1 MSIEES
7 SVASA
12 VPDLHPQTSHAVN
25 AASIGN
31 TLDTG
36 GKRSSIASAPPDHHP
51 QTWRAVISS
60 SIGNALEWFD
70 ILIYSAFAVTIAK
83 LFFPTE
89 NQTVS
94 LLITFAT
101 FGVSFFMRPLGAVI
115 LGAYSDRVG
124 RKAALTL
131 SILLMMIGT
140 LTIAV
145 MPTYASIGLW
155 APAGIVV
162 ARLIQGFSAGGEFGS
177 STAFLVEHAP
187 HRRGFFSSWQVASQG
202 LSLVLAAAFGAIL
215 ASQLS
220 TAQLEGWGWRLPF
233 LFGLLIGPAG
243 YYIRRHL
250 DESPE
255 FSEAGATS
263 TPLRDIMTH
272 QKERLLIATGSVIMA
287 TVSVYLVIYMPTYAV
302 KQLGMTSAASF
313 SATILAGIIM
323 MFFSPLIGQLSD
335 KYGRTPFMLAS
346 SVLFVLLT
354 YPLFA
359 YLSVNPSFLNLLLVQ
374 GIIGLLMTM
383 YFASMPALLSDIFP
397 VQTRGTGMS
406 LSYNI
411 AVMIF
416 GGFAGMTITWLI
428 AVTENKLA
436 VTFYVIAGALLSVIA
451 TLAARY
457 RLGLR

>member
-1 MSIEES
+1 MIIKES
-7 SVASA
+7 SSAS
-12 VPDLHPQTSHAVN
+12 L
-25 AASIGN
+25 I
-31 TLDTG
+31 
-36 GKRSSIASAPPDHHP
+36 PDHHP

-70 ILIYSAFAVTIAK
+70 VLIYSAFAVTIAK

-124 RKAALTL
+124 RKAALTF
-131 SILLMMIGT
+131 SIMLMMIGT
-140 LTIAV
+140 LMIAV

-155 APAGIVV
+155 APAGIVL

-202 LSLVLAAAFGAIL
+202 LSILLAAGFGAVL
-215 ASQLS
+215 SSQLS
-220 TAQLEGWGWRLPF
+220 TEQLEGWGWRLPF

-243 YYIRRHL
+243 YYIRKNL
-250 DESPE
+250 EESPE
-255 FSEAGATS
+255 FSAASATS
-263 TPLRDIMTH
+263 TPLRDIMTF
-272 QKERLLIATGSVIMA
+272 QKERLLIGTGSVIMA

-302 KQLGMTSAASF
+302 KQLGMTSTASF
-313 SATILAGIIM
+313 SATIMAGVIM
-323 MFFSPLIGQLSD
+323 MLFSPLVGHLSD
-335 KYGRTPFMLAS
+335 KYGRTPFMLTS
-346 SVLFVLLT
+346 SILFVVLT
-354 YPLFA
+354 YPLFS
-359 YLSVNPSFLNLLLVQ
+359 YLSTHPSFLNLLLVQ
-374 GIIGLLMTM
+374 GIIGILMTM

-406 LSYNI
+406 LCYNI

-428 AVTENKLA
+428 AATENKLA
-436 VTFYVIAGALLSVIA
+436 VTFYVIAGAILSVIA

-457 RLGLR
+457 KLRLR

>member
-1 MSIEES
+1 MIIQEKSPA
-7 SVASA
+7 SV
-12 VPDLHPQTSHAVN
+12 V
-25 AASIGN
+25 
-31 TLDTG
+31 
-36 GKRSSIASAPPDHHP
+36 PDHHP

-70 ILIYSAFAVTIAK
+70 VLIYSAFAVTIAK
-83 LFFPTE
+83 LFFPTA

-124 RKAALTL
+124 RKAALTF
-131 SILLMMIGT
+131 SIMLMMIGT
-140 LTIAV
+140 LMIAI

-155 APAGIVV
+155 APAGIVL

-202 LSLVLAAAFGAIL
+202 LSILLAAAFGAVL
-215 ASQLS
+215 SSQLS
-220 TAQLEGWGWRLPF
+220 TEQLEGWGWRLPF

-243 YYIRRHL
+243 YYIRRNL
-250 DESPE
+250 EESPE
-255 FSEAGATS
+255 FAAASATS
-263 TPLRDIMTH
+263 TPLSDIMTF
-272 QKERLLIATGSVIMA
+272 QKERLLIGTGSVIMA

-313 SATILAGIIM
+313 SATIMAGVIM
-323 MFFSPLIGQLSD
+323 MLFSPLVGHLSD

-346 SVLFVLLT
+346 SILFVILT
-354 YPLFA
+354 YPLFS
-359 YLSVNPSFLNLLLVQ
+359 YLSTHPSFVNLLVVQ
-374 GIIGLLMTM
+374 GIIGILMTM

-406 LSYNI
+406 LCYNI

-428 AVTENKLA
+428 AATENKLA
-436 VTFYVIAGALLSVIA
+436 VTFYVIAGAILSVIA

-457 RLGLR
+457 RLRLR

>member
-1 MSIEES
+1 MSS
-7 SVASA
+7 MGSTVDNSGS
-12 VPDLHPQTSHAVN
+12 TSNN
-25 AASIGN
+25 AAVSF
-31 TLDTG
+31 
-36 GKRSSIASAPPDHHP
+36 KQHP

-70 ILIYSAFAVTIAK
+70 VLIYSAMAVTIAK
-83 LFFPTE
+83 LFFPTA

-101 FGVSFFMRPLGAVI
+101 FGVSFFMRPLGAIVI
-115 LGAYSDRVG
+115 GAYSDRVG

-140 LTIAV
+140 LLIAI
-145 MPTYASIGLW
+145 MPTYAQIGLW

-162 ARLIQGFSAGGEFGS
+162 ARLLQGFSAGGEFGS

-202 LSLVLAAAFGAIL
+202 MSIVLAALFGAIL
-215 ASQLS
+215 SSQLS
-220 TAQLEGWGWRLPF
+220 TGQLESWGWRLPF

-243 YYIRRHL
+243 YYIRRNL
-250 DESPE
+250 EESPE
-255 FSEAGATS
+255 FAQADATR
-263 TPLRDIMTH
+263 TPLRDIMSD
-272 QKERLLIATGSVIMA
+272 QKLRLLIGSGSVIMA
-287 TVSVYLVIYMPTYAV
+287 TVSVYLVVYMPTYAV
-302 KQLGMTSAASF
+302 KQLGMTSTASF
-313 SATILAGIIM
+313 SATVLAGLIM
-323 MFFSPLIGQLSD
+323 LLFSPLVGQLSD

-354 YPLFA
+354 YPLFSW
-359 YLSVNPSFLNLLLVQ
+359 LSFNPSFFNLLLVQ
-374 GIIGLLMTM
+374 GVIGLLMTM
-383 YFASMPALLSDIFP
+383 YFAAMPALLSDIFP

-428 AVTENKLA
+428 AVTDNKLA
-436 VTFYVIAGALLSVIA
+436 VTFYVIGGALLSVIA

-457 RLGLR
+457 KLRLR